1 MLTSLSTDL
10 APMRWRSGEGFP
22 LTSKASSF
30 LTTFEVASI
39 AYNWLG
45 SNA

>member
-10 APMRWRSGEGFP
+10 APMRWGSGVGFP
-22 LTSKASSF
+22 LNSKTRSF